1 MLAAPSAHAGLLGGQ
16 DCRDA
21 LVKVET
27 VTNAPDY
34 YNPWKMQNS
43 GRVGGSGVII
53 SGSRILTNAHV
64 VANHSMIQVRR
75 NGHWKTY
82 NGHILHISH
91 EADLALL
98 TTDDKDFFAGV
109 EGLPFGDLPKSQQ
122 EVFVYG
128 FPMGG
133 DSLSVTRGVL
143 SRLEHQPY
151 AHSGMKLFAGQID
164 AAINPGNSGGP
175 VLVNNRIVGLVMQ
188 GANPGKAE
196 NMGFMIPV
204 PVIKHFL
211 TDIEDG
217 TLDGFPDAG
226 IEFQGM
232 DNPGMKS
239 FYRMALGQTGILVT
253 RVYKGSPAEG
263 KVKSGDVILSVAGH
277 SIADDGTVEFRPRER
292 TIWEYYLDSLQMGSR
307 VSMTIL
313 RDGRPAEVSLVLNK
327 KGSDFVPVPTAPYG
341 QPPRYIIYGGMVFS
355 PLTRN
360 VSGLALSKGMRKEFW
375 KKPGTDR
382 QERVVVVQVLA
393 ADVNKGYEKAGGMI
407 IDAIDGYPVA
417 DFADFAAK
425 IEKAGGPYVVLENY
439 DNCERIVLDRQQALL
454 THEDILK
461 TYHIPG
467 DRAVNVAMGR

>member
-1 MLAAPSAHAGLLGGQ
+1 LLGGQ

-34 YNPWKMQNS
+34 YNPWKMQNPA
-43 GRVGGSGVII
+43 RIGGSGVII
-53 SGSRILTNAHV
+53 KGNRILTNAYV
-64 VANHSMIQVRR
+64 VANNSIIQVQR

-82 NGHILHISH
+82 KAHIQQISH

-98 TTDDKDFFAGV
+98 TTDDKEFFAGV
-109 EGLPFGDLPKSQQ
+109 EGLPFGDLPRSQQ

-143 SRLEHQPY
+143 SRVEHQRY
-151 AHSGMKLFAGQID
+151 AYSGYFLLAGQID

-188 GANPGKAE
+188 GVNPDKAE
-196 NMGFMIPV
+196 KLGYMIPM

-217 TLDGFPDAG
+217 VYDGFPNPD

-232 DNPGMKS
+232 DNQGIKG
-239 FYRMALGQTGILVT
+239 FYRMGQEQTGSLVI

-263 KVKSGDVILSVAGH
+263 KLQSGDVILKVAGQRV
-277 SIADDGTVEFRPRER
+277 ADDGTVEFRPRER
-292 TIWEYYLDSLQMGSR
+292 TTWLHYIDSLQMGAST
-307 VSMTIL
+307 SMTIL
-313 RDGRPAEVSLVLNK
+313 REGQSMGVSIVLNK
-327 KGSDFVPVPTAPYG
+327 TWSDFVSVPSAPYDM
-341 QPPRYIIYGGMVFS
+341 PPRYIIYGGMVFS
-355 PLTRN
+355 PLTKN
-360 VSGLALSKGMRKEFW
+360 IAGLPVSRGIANELW
-375 KKPGTDR
+375 KKCGTDR
-382 QERVVVVQVLA
+382 MEKVVVVQVLA
-393 ADVNKGYEKAGGMI
+393 ADVNKGYEQTPGTI
-407 IDAIDGYPVA
+407 IDAVDGKHV
-417 DFADFAAK
+417 DNFADFVAK
-425 IEKAGGPYVVLENY
+425 IESASNPYVVLENEA
-439 DNCERIVLDRQQALL
+439 DSKRIVLDRQQALL

-461 TYHIPG
+461 TYHIPE
-467 DRAVNVAMGR
+467 DQMVNIAMER